1 MRRISATLLLM
12 FLICSVAYGQTST
25 NPPTTANPRGSG
37 NPPSADSTS
46 QQAQPP
52 SVPLPDDSPMPD
64 LGTLPQTQDKKES
77 AVKRKLKELD
87 PHCLNLFV
95 FHTCW
100 SQPPADPK
108 TAADVKA
115 DPEFTKDMEV
125 GDFYLNERK
134 NYKGA
139 ELRFRDALEHKP
151 NDPLATFKLAQS
163 LEGLRQ
169 FDEAR
174 QTYATYLKLDPN
186 GRFVEQANKA
196 LERLESKTAEKDGE
210 KKPKR

>member
-1 MRRISATLLLM
+1 MRSISATLLLM
-12 FLICSVAYGQTST
+12 FLCCLFATGQNST
-25 NPPTTANPRGSG
+25 NPPTTSNPPGSG
-37 NPPSADSTS
+37 NPPNNDSS
-46 QQAQPP
+46 SRQAQPP

-64 LGTLPQTQDKKES
+64 LGTLPQTQDKKQS

-87 PHCLNLFV
+87 PHCLNIFL

-100 SQPPADPK
+100 SQPPAPETK
-108 TAADVKA
+108 TSPQSKD

-151 NDPLATFKLAQS
+151 NDPLATFRLAQS
-163 LEGLRQ
+163 LEGLSQ
-169 FDEAR
+169 FEEAR
-174 QTYATYLKLDPN
+174 KTYETYLKLEPN
-186 GRFVEQANKA
+186 GHFVEQANKA
-196 LERLESKTAEKDGE
+196 LERLESKTASD
-210 KKPKR
+210 KKPK